1 MSAADLLRELRSPQA
16 LAALEVAWVLAAATW
31 MIQERRSPAATLAWI
46 LALAAIPL
54 LGVPV
59 YLLLGPRRLRRKK
72 LRMALARRA
81 IGPALEA
88 WDRAA
93 AVDLD
98 RSGQLM
104 RLATRLDAGPPER
117 ARALTL
123 YAEGDAFYRAVL
135 EDVAAAR
142 DHVHA
147 EYYIVE
153 PDRTGAMLRD
163 ALAAAARRGVS
174 VRLLADA
181 AGSARLSRRFLAP
194 LLAAGGHF
202 ARFNPVLHQRL
213 GQRIA
218 NFRTHRKI
226 LVVDGRVGFTGGINV
241 ADCHS
246 RAASGD
252 GAWRDTALRI
262 EGAAVHGLQAT
273 FLENWAFA
281 TRRAGW
287 SGTLGDLR
295 RRFFPPDE
303 GGDRV
308 VQIVSSGPDQ
318 EVPAVES
325 LYFAALA
332 GARERAWITTPYLV
346 PSEPLLGAL
355 ASAALR
361 GVDVQL
367 LLPRRTDSRLV
378 DAAGRTFH
386 DELVAAGARI
396 HLYGPPMLHAKT
408 CVIDRDLAIV
418 GSANLDN
425 RSMRL
430 NFEVVAAIYGGPTAG
445 ELAALFEEDR
455 ARARPKS
462 WLEAKAPW
470 GRRLAASA
478 ARLLAP
484 QL

>member
-1 MSAADLLRELRSPQA
+1 MDAAAFLDALRSPAA
-16 LAALEVAWVLAAATW
+16 LAVLEIAWVLGASVW
-31 MIQERRSPAATLAWI
+31 MLLERRSPAATLAWI
-46 LALAAIPL
+46 LALAVIPI

-59 YLLLGPRRLRRKK
+59 YLALGPRRLRRKK
-72 LRMALARRA
+72 LRMALARRT

-88 WDRAA
+88 WERATA
-93 AVDLD
+93 AQLD

-117 ARALTL
+117 ARSLSL
-123 YAEGDAFYRAVL
+123 YADGDDCYRAML
-135 EDVAAAR
+135 EAVAASR

-153 PDRTGAMLRD
+153 PDRVGTRFRD

-174 VRLLADA
+174 VRLLVDA

-194 LLAAGGHF
+194 LLAAGARF
-202 ARFNPVLHQRL
+202 ARFNPVFHQRL

-226 LVVDGRVGFTGGINV
+226 LVVDGRVGFTGGVNV
-241 ADCHS
+241 CDHHS
-246 RAASGD
+246 RAASGE
-252 GAWRDTALRI
+252 GAWRDTHLRI

-273 FLENWAFA
+273 FLENWSFA
-281 TRRAGW
+281 TRRSGW
-287 SGTLGDLR
+287 TGSLDDLR
-295 RRFFPPDE
+295 RRYFPPDD
-303 GGDRV
+303 GGDEV
-308 VQIVSSGPDQ
+308 VQIVASGPDQ
-318 EVPAVES
+318 DIPAIEA

-332 GARERAWITTPYLV
+332 GARERVWITTPYFV
-346 PSEPLLGAL
+346 PGEPMAEAL

-367 LLPRRTDSRLV
+367 LLPVRSDSRIV

-386 DELVAAGARI
+386 DDLVAAGAKI
-396 HLYGPPMLHAKT
+396 HLYGPPMVHAKT
-408 CVIDRDLAIV
+408 CVVDRDLAIV
-418 GSANLDN
+418 GSANIDS

-430 NFEVVAAIYGGPTAG
+430 NFEVVAAIYGGQAVAG
-445 ELAALFEEDR
+445 LAALFEGDR
-455 ARARPKS
+455 ARARTKG
-462 WLEAKAPW
+462 WLEAGEPA
-470 GRRLAASA
+470 GRRLFASA

>member
-1 MSAADLLRELRSPQA
+1 MDAPALLDALRSPAA
-16 LAALEVAWVLAAATW
+16 LAALEVAWVAGAALW
-31 MIQERRSPAATLAWI
+31 MILERRSPAATLAWI

-54 LGVPV
+54 LGIPV
-59 YLLLGPRRLRRKK
+59 YLVLGPRRLRRKK

-81 IGPALEA
+81 LGPALEA
-88 WDRAA
+88 WERASA
-93 AVDLD
+93 LELD

-117 ARALTL
+117 ARALSL
-123 YAEGDAFYRAVL
+123 YADGDSCYRAIL
-135 EDVAAAR
+135 EAVATAR

-147 EYYIVE
+147 EYYIFE
-153 PDRTGAMLRD
+153 PDGTGARFRD
-163 ALAAAARRGVS
+163 ALAGAARRGVR
-174 VRLLADA
+174 VRLLCDA

-194 LLAAGGHF
+194 LLSAGGRF

-226 LVVDGRVGFTGGINV
+226 VVVDGRVGFTGGINV
-241 ADCHS
+241 SDDHS
-246 RAASGD
+246 RAASGEE
-252 GAWRDTALRI
+252 AWRDTHLRV

-273 FLENWAFA
+273 FLENWSFA
-281 TRRAGW
+281 TRRSGW
-287 SGTLGDLR
+287 EGSLDELR

-303 GGDRV
+303 GGAEV
-308 VQIVSSGPDQ
+308 VQVVSSGPDQ
-318 EVPAVES
+318 ETPAIEA

-332 GARERAWITTPYLV
+332 GARERAWITTPYFV
-346 PSEPLLGAL
+346 PGEPLCEAL

-361 GVDVQL
+361 GVDVRL

-386 DELVAAGARI
+386 DELAAAGVRI
-396 HLYGPPMLHAKT
+396 YLYGPPMVHAKT
-408 CVIDRDLAIV
+408 CVVDGDLAIV
-418 GSANLDN
+418 GSANLDH

-430 NFEVVAAIYGGPTAG
+430 NFEVVAAIYGGPTI
-445 ELAALFEEDR
+445 AALAGLFEGDLAR
-455 ARARPKS
+455 ARAKTWR
-462 WLEAKAPW
+462 EAEEPW
-470 GRRLAASA
+470 GRRLFASA